1 MKLLEY
7 ADFLKDVKID
17 PKARR
22 VYQQMS
28 EMLKHC
34 LKDDE
39 LLELEQEII
48 ADCEAMGAERE
59 ENNAD
64 FPYAWLIVPCRDIR
78 NLNCDSFW
86 ENVIAG
92 LIRFGY
98 AGTLEE
104 RKEWHVYSA
113 LAACILIV
121 AYAESIRCEKVSRD
135 DTLTLASVM
144 TDLAFIV
151 SDAAFF
157 GSSAPA
163 IEKQRATR
171 KRRQAAKKGAS
182 SSFKQRFKENI
193 FKSAWLEILEEG
205 LKRGYKAA
213 FIRKMIND
221 YDFEVMKAKR
231 NNVALNEADSV
242 IDGRTI
248 SRWISEMKEE
258 KGKPN

>member
-7 ADFLKDVKID
+7 VDFLKDIEIDCKIS
-17 PKARR
+17 RI
-22 VYQQMS
+22 YWQMS
-28 EMLKHC
+28 GVLKHC

-39 LLELEQEII
+39 LLKLEQEII

-64 FPYAWLIVPCRDIR
+64 FPYAWLIVPCRDIHDLNR
-78 NLNCDSFW
+78 NSFW
-86 ENVIAG
+86 EHIIVG
-92 LIRFGY
+92 LFRFGC

-104 RKEWHVYSA
+104 RKKWHVYSA

-135 DTLTLASVM
+135 DTLTLACVM

-157 GSSAPA
+157 GCSAPA

-182 SSFKQRFKENI
+182 NSFKQRFKEDI
-193 FKSAWLEILEEG
+193 FKPACIEFLTKER
-205 LKRGYKAA
+205 KRGDKAA
-213 FIRKMIND
+213 FIREIQHD
-221 YDFEVMKAKR
+221 YDFIMRRAKR
-231 NNVALNEADSV
+231 NGDTLAKNDEVLDANA
-242 IDGRTI
+242 IRK
-248 SRWISEMKEE
+248 WIEEME
-258 KGKPN
+258 KQD